1 MLHSPGASVI
11 VPPPLLPCRPHSVR
25 VTAWDEKTAARRF
38 FHVRRK
44 LRVTIA
50 KATAVYIDGYNLYYG
65 RIRGTA
71 YKWLDVVAL
80 FDRLLHDQDPSTE
93 LLHVR
98 YFTAPVLGRFAT
110 HKHASEIA
118 QRRYLCALEHTHPQR
133 FTTTLGKHSLDKGGT
148 RLPEFVSGQPYDR
161 TRRVLVWKLEE
172 KQTDVNLALAM
183 YRDAASARYQQLVV
197 CSNDSDIEPVLAAIR
212 EDFPTIVLG
221 VVTPRRPPV
230 EGEADRRVSVS
241 LSSRA
246 DWTRQYILDDELAAA
261 QLPTRVR
268 KPGKPIDKPGHW

>member
-1 MLHSPGASVI
+1 M
-11 VPPPLLPCRPHSVR
+11 
-25 VTAWDEKTAARRF
+25 TTD
-38 FHVRRK
+38 
-44 LRVTIA
+44 

-71 YKWLDVVAL
+71 FKWLDVVAL
-80 FDRLLHDQDPSTE
+80 FDRLLRDQDPTTN

-98 YFTAPVLGRFAT
+98 YFTAPALGRFAT
-110 HKHASEIA
+110 NKDASEIA
-118 QRRYLCALEHTHPQR
+118 QSAYLRALEHTHPQR
-133 FTTTLGKHSLDKGGT
+133 FTKTLGKHSLDKAGT
-148 RLPEFVSGQPYDR
+148 LLPEFVRGQPYDR
-161 TRRVLVWKLEE
+161 ARRVRVWKLEE

-197 CSNDSDIEPVLAAIR
+197 CSNDSDIEPVLAAIG

-221 VVTPRRPPV
+221 VVTPRRPTV
-230 EGEADRRVSVS
+230 DGETDRRVSVS

-268 KPGKPIDKPGHW
+268 KPGRSIDKPEHW